1 MDLFRCCL
9 LILLAVAATPTL
21 AHKSKGSV
29 FLVQKPTYL
38 QNPSELLN
46 GLSSKFTKPKPVF
59 VKPTL
64 PNPGELLSGL
74 SGKFIKPKPVFTKPV
89 VVKPIVVVKPVI
101 VGGGG
106 AVGGGGG
113 HGHGH
118 GHGHH
123 GKNKFFGK
131 F

>member
-1 MDLFRCCL
+1 M
-9 LILLAVAATPTL
+9 LILLAIAAGMLAAPTL

-29 FLVQKPTYL
+29 IFVEKPSYL
-38 QNPSELLN
+38 QNPGELLSGISGKFTKPKPVFAKPVLPNPGELLN
-46 GLSSKFTKPKPVF
+46 SLSGKFTKPKPVF
-59 VKPTL
+59 V
-64 PNPGELLSGL
+64 
-74 SGKFIKPKPVFTKPV
+74 KPV

-106 AVGGGGG
+106 GGGGGGG

-123 GKNKFFGK
+123 GKQKFFGK

>member
-1 MDLFRCCL
+1 M
-9 LILLAVAATPTL
+9 LILLAVAACMLAAPTL

-29 FLVQKPTYL
+29 ILVQKPSYL
-38 QNPSELLN
+38 QTPGELLSGISSKFTKPMPVFVKPALPNPSDLLN
-46 GLSSKFTKPKPVF
+46 SLSGKFTKPKPVF
-59 VKPTL
+59 V
-64 PNPGELLSGL
+64 
-74 SGKFIKPKPVFTKPV
+74 KPV

-101 VGGGG
+101 VGG
-106 AVGGGGG
+106 GGGGG